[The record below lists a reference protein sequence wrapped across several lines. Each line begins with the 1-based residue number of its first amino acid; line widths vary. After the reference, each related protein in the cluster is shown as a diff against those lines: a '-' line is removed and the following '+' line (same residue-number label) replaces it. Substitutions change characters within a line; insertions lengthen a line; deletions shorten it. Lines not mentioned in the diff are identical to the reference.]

1 MSLFFHYCCLYL
13 NRGTAKPDTRTEQL
27 IPMDYNKHISQKKNK
42 STGQNQIE
50 YANHLFLFCFCGY
63 CFWILFSVFLFF
75 NLWTSPYISI
85 YHYIFVF
92 IVILVLYM
100 NPFRQVFFFSF
111 EELSWE
117 DIQRERRVIRTGW
130 VFLISYICLARASLG
145 TLAHCGCQW

>member
-42 STGQNQIE
+42 STGQNQIV
-50 YANHLFLFCFCGY
+50 YANLLFLWLLLLNIFFI
-63 CFWILFSVFLFF
+63 FFF
-75 NLWTSPYISI
+75 NLWISPYISI

-92 IVILVLYM
+92 ICYSGFIYDT
-100 NPFRQVFFFSF
+100 FRWVFFF

-130 VFLISYICLARASLG
+130 VFLSSYICLAGAFLG